1 MIRLK
6 YIKYFIAS
14 LIATAILVMICWRPA
29 IRLLVPDAAA
39 FVTAALAGDGG
50 AIFSRDGTLLRLFS
64 SPSGDIRLNT
74 PPASFSPLLV
84 DALLAA
90 EDRSFFRHGGF
101 DLAAMCRAAWDNL
114 LQQRVVSGASTITQQ
129 LIRIS
134 RPRPRTIAVK
144 LSELFLA
151 ARLEQQMSKQE
162 ILSAYMNLAPMA
174 GNLRGGWAGARLL
187 FGREPAALDLAQ
199 AATLAALPQS
209 PSRLHPYLPG
219 GAKRL
224 KARRNWVL
232 SRMSKLNLAD
242 PSECA
247 AAARKPLGIRPWKLP
262 LVCPHFAEW
271 VLTETGTPTGR
282 LTTTLDLD
290 TQRRLE
296 NVLRSHRS
304 RLARSGARQA
314 AGMVIETSTMSVLA
328 MAGSHNWGPE
338 ADGFNNG
345 CTARRSGG
353 SILKPF
359 LYALA
364 LENGF
369 SASSVISD
377 TLQTF
382 RTPQGDYLPV
392 NADRRSYGP
401 ITVRSA
407 LGNSLNITAVKMLN
421 TLGGKVF
428 YRFLS
433 SLGLLPPDDTLAETY
448 GLGLAIGNPELS
460 MTSVAAAYGM
470 LAHAGRR
477 VSLRSTPGPASISRS
492 IISDATAWITLE
504 MLADPSARLLT
515 FGNPQFFSYPFPVA
529 IKTGTSTNYRDAWL
543 FCVTPRYILGLWAG
557 NFDGAPTYGLSG
569 ATACGPMAHDLLTE
583 LQSGGLSRWF
593 RQPSSVVMA
602 PVCGISGNRPT
613 RFCPVRTIELFIR
626 GSEPTEDCR
635 FHERQGRFHELPPE
649 YAGWL
654 QARGI
659 SRTADPFVLAGGIE
673 IGDPLAPL
681 PGAHPDGPGVHLK
694 PQASAAAAIT
704 AASAP
709 PPLPGVSSGSG
720 RLSVSRPD
728 SDSIGWG
735 RISIV
740 SPHTGD
746 RFVRSPDEE
755 NLIRLRAIPEEP
767 LPEVIWLVDGVE
779 TARVGPPYEAFWPMQ
794 PGAHTITVLSPGEE
808 ASQIHITIE

>member
-1 MIRLK
+1 MK
-6 YIKYFIAS
+6 YINITLLFAVSFS
-14 LIATAILVMICWRPA
+14 LFAAICWKPA
-29 IRLLVPDAAA
+29 VRLLVPDAAG
-39 FVTAALAGDGG
+39 FVRAALAADGG
-50 AIFSRDGTLLRLFS
+50 AILARDGTLLRLFT

-74 PPASFSPLLV
+74 PLASFSPLLIN
-84 DALLAA
+84 ALLAA
-90 EDRSFFRHGGF
+90 EDRSFFSHGGF
-101 DLAAMCRAAWDNL
+101 DPAAMCRAAWDNL
-114 LQQRVVSGASTITQQ
+114 LRRRIVSGASTITQQ
-129 LIRIS
+129 VMRIS
-134 RPRPRTIAVK
+134 RPRPRTFAVK
-144 LSELFLA
+144 ISELFLA
-151 ARLEQQMSKQE
+151 ARLEQQLSKQE
-162 ILSAYMNLAPMA
+162 ILSAYLNLAPMA
-174 GNLRGGWAGARLL
+174 GNLRGGWAGACML
-187 FGREPAALDLAQ
+187 FGKEPSAIDLAQ

-209 PSRLHPYLPG
+209 PSRLHPWRPG

-232 SRMSKLNLAD
+232 SRMAKLNLAD
-242 PSECA
+242 AKACA
-247 AAARKPLGIRPWKLP
+247 EAARKPLGIRPWQLP
-262 LVCPHFAEW
+262 LTCPHFSEW
-271 VLTETGTPTGR
+271 MLTENGTPTGR
-282 LTTTLDLD
+282 LVTTIDID

-296 NVLRSHRS
+296 NVLKSHRS

-314 AGMVIETSTMSVLA
+314 AGLVIETPTMAVLA
-328 MAGSHNWGPE
+328 MAGSQEWSP
-338 ADGFNNG
+338 ADGGFNNG

-382 RTPQGDYLPV
+382 RTPQGDYLPL

-421 TLGGKVF
+421 ALGGKRF
-428 YRFLS
+428 YRLLS
-433 SLGLLPPDDTLAETY
+433 NLGLLPPDDSLADVY

-477 VSLRSTPGPASISRS
+477 VSLRATPGPASISLS
-492 IISDATAWITLE
+492 IVSDATAWITLE

-515 FGNPQFFSYPFPVA
+515 FGNPQFFAYPFPVA

-543 FCVTPRYILGLWAG
+543 FSVTPRYIVGLWAG

-583 LQSGGLSRWF
+583 FQSGDVGDWF
-593 RQPSSVVMA
+593 RQPASVVMA
-602 PVCGISGNRPT
+602 SVCGISGKRPT
-613 RFCPVRTIELFIR
+613 RFCPVRTAELFVS
-626 GSEPTEDCR
+626 GSEPFETCR

-654 QARGI
+654 QSRGI

-673 IGDPLAPL
+673 TGDPLAPM
-681 PGAHPDGPGVHLK
+681 PGGHPDGPGVHLRNLASASS
-694 PQASAAAAIT
+694 PIATASAAPLA
-704 AASAP
+704 AASD
-709 PPLPGVSSGSG
+709 SG
-720 RLSVSRPD
+720 RLRVSRQEPETT
-728 SDSIGWG
+728 GWG

-740 SPHTGD
+740 SPHNGD

-755 NLIRLRAIPEEP
+755 NLVRLRAIPEEP
-767 LPEVIWLVDGVE
+767 LSEVIWLVDGIE

-808 ASQIHITIE
+808 AAQIHVTIE

>member
-1 MIRLK
+1 LK
-6 YIKYFIAS
+6 YIKYILFIAVACF
-14 LIATAILVMICWRPA
+14 LFAAICWKPA
-29 IRLLVPDAAA
+29 VRLLVPDAAG
-39 FVTAALAGDGG
+39 FVRAALAADGG
-50 AIFSRDGTLLRLFS
+50 AFLARDGTLLRLFT
-64 SPSGDIRLNT
+64 SPSGDIRLDT
-74 PPASFSPLLV
+74 PLASCSPLLI

-101 DLAAMCRAAWDNL
+101 DLAAICRAAWDNL
-114 LQQRVVSGASTITQQ
+114 LERRIVSGASTITQQ
-129 LIRIS
+129 VMRIS
-134 RPRPRTIAVK
+134 RPRPRTLAAKV
-144 LSELFLA
+144 SELFLA
-151 ARLEQQMSKQE
+151 ARLEQQMSKRE
-162 ILSAYMNLAPMA
+162 ILSAYLNLAPMA
-174 GNLRGGWAGARLL
+174 GNLRGSWAGAYLL

-209 PSRLHPYLPG
+209 PSRLNPWRPE

-232 SRMSKLNLAD
+232 SRMAKLNLAD
-242 PSECA
+242 PKTCA

-262 LVCPHFAEW
+262 LACPHFTDWLFA
-271 VLTETGTPTGR
+271 ETGTPTGR
-282 LTTTLDLD
+282 LTTSIDVD
-290 TQRRLE
+290 VQRRLE
-296 NVLRSHRS
+296 NVLKSHRS

-314 AGMVIETSTMSVLA
+314 AGLVIDTPTMSVLA
-328 MAGSHNWGPE
+328 MAGSQQWGPE
-338 ADGFNNG
+338 TGGFNNG

-364 LENGF
+364 LEKGF

-421 TLGGKVF
+421 ALGGRTF
-428 YRFLS
+428 YRLLA
-433 SLGLLPPDDTLAETY
+433 SLGLLPPDEALADVY

-477 VSLRSTPGPASISRS
+477 VALRATPGPASISFEIVS
-492 IISDATAWITLE
+492 AATAWITLE

-543 FCVTPRYILGLWAG
+543 FGVTPRYIVGLWAG

-583 LQSGGLSRWF
+583 LQSGGMSGWF
-593 RQPSSVVMA
+593 RQPSSVVTA
-602 PVCGISGNRPT
+602 PVCGISGKRPT
-613 RFCPVRTIELFIR
+613 RFCPVRTTELFVR
-626 GSEPTEDCR
+626 GSEPFEDCR

-659 SRTADPFVLAGGIE
+659 SRTADPFVLAGGLE
-673 IGDPLAPL
+673 LGDPLAPL
-681 PGAHPDGPGVHLK
+681 PGSHPDGPGVHLRNS
-694 PQASAAAAIT
+694 ASGSSEIASSAIIPAPPVAAT
-704 AASAP
+704 AAGI
-709 PPLPGVSSGSG
+709 L
-720 RLSVSRPD
+720 RVSRPD
-728 SDSIGWG
+728 TDAVGWG

-740 SPHTGD
+740 SPHDGD
-746 RFVRSPDEE
+746 RFVRSTDED
-755 NLIRLRAIPEEP
+755 NLVRLRAIPEAP
-767 LPEVIWLVDGVE
+767 LTEVIWLVDGLE

-808 ASQIHITIE
+808 AAQIRITVE

>member
-1 MIRLK
+1 M
-6 YIKYFIAS
+6 
-14 LIATAILVMICWRPA
+14 
-29 IRLLVPDAAA
+29 RLLVPDAASL
-39 FVTAALAGDGG
+39 VHAALSADGG
-50 AIFSRDGTLLRLFS
+50 ALFSRDGTLLRIFT

-84 DALLAA
+84 TALLAA
-90 EDRSFFRHGGF
+90 EDRSFYQHGGF
-101 DLAAMCRAAWDNL
+101 DLAAMFRAGWDNL
-114 LQQRVVSGASTITQQ
+114 FHGRVVSGASTITQQ
-129 LIRIS
+129 LMRIS

-144 LSELFLA
+144 ISELFLA

-174 GNLRGGWAGARLL
+174 GNLRGCWAGSYIL
-187 FGREPAALDLAQ
+187 FGKEPAALDLAE

-209 PSRLHPYLPG
+209 PSMLNPHRSV

-242 PSECA
+242 SKECA

-262 LVCPHFAEW
+262 LNSPHFAEW
-271 VLTETGTPTGR
+271 ALTEIGTPTGR
-282 LTTTLDLD
+282 LKTTLDMDL
-290 TQRRLE
+290 QRRLE
-296 NVLRSHRS
+296 HVLTSHRS

-314 AGMVIETSTMSVLA
+314 AGIVIETSTMSVLA
-328 MAGSHNWGPE
+328 MAGSQNWGPE
-338 ADGFNNG
+338 AGGFNNG

-401 ITVRSA
+401 ITIRSA

-421 TLGGKVF
+421 ALGGKKF
-428 YRFLS
+428 YRLLA
-433 SLGLLPPDDTLAETY
+433 SLGLLPPDENLADIY
-448 GLGLAIGNPELS
+448 GLGLAIGNPEIT
-460 MTSVAAAYGM
+460 MTSLAAAYGM

-477 VSLRSTPGPASISRS
+477 VALRATPGSLSVSNSIL
-492 IISDATAWITLE
+492 SDATAWIVLE
-504 MLADPSARLLT
+504 MMADPSARLLT
-515 FGNPQFFSYPFPVA
+515 FGNPRFFSYPFPVA

-543 FCVTPRYILGLWAG
+543 FCITPRYILGLWAG

-569 ATACGPMAHDLLTE
+569 ATACGPMAHDLLSD
-583 LQSGGLSRWF
+583 LQEGGMSGWF
-593 RQPSSVVMA
+593 RQPESVVTA
-602 PVCGISGNRPT
+602 TVCGISGNRPT
-613 RFCPVRTIELFIR
+613 GFCPVRTLELFVR
-626 GSEPTEDCR
+626 GSEPSETCR

-673 IGDPLAPL
+673 LGDPLAPL
-681 PGAHPDGPGVHLK
+681 PGGHPDGPGVHLK
-694 PQASAAAAIT
+694 PPVSGALPIAVASAA
-704 AASAP
+704 P
-709 PPLPGVSSGSG
+709 PSFATSSGSG
-720 RLSVSRPD
+720 RLVVSRPD

-740 SPHTGD
+740 SPHNGD

-767 LPEVIWLVDGVE
+767 LSEVIWLVDGLE
-779 TARVGPPYEAFWPMQ
+779 AARVGPPYEAFWPMQ
-794 PGAHTITVLSPGEE
+794 PGAHIITVLSPGEE
-808 ASQIHITIE
+808 AAQIHITIE